1 MSDNS
6 RVGKIGWIDMTVD
19 DAGGIRDFYKS
30 RCGLGQRGRLHGR
43 LRGLFDDERPAAAR
57 P

>member
-6 RVGKIGWIDMTVD
+6 RVGKIDWIDMTVD
-19 DAGGIRDFYKS
+19 DAGGIRDFYRTVVRWGS
-30 RCGLGQRGRLHGR
+30 NAELSSGST
-43 LRGLFDDERPAAAR
+43 AALYQ